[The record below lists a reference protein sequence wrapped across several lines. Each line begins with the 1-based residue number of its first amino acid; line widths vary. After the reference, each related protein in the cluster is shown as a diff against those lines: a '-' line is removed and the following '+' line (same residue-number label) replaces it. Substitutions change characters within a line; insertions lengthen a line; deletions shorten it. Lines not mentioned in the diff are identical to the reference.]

1 MFAFKGLSVF
11 VPGCLGAG
19 RWAQRV
25 ATMVAIYGGCME
37 LNALLH
43 TVRTFTIGLAY
54 IARDNLPPP
63 NGGAGKVDRA
73 N

>member
-1 MFAFKGLSVF
+1 
-11 VPGCLGAG
+11 
-19 RWAQRV
+19 
-25 ATMVAIYGGCME
+25 MVAIYGGCME